1 MSQGS
6 VRLFVVNYCFGKWNR
21 KSERHAGY
29 LTICTGAADTGRD
42 IPPPPRPPPPSPTKG
57 ARAQVSPRA
66 AAAASPAGRAP
77 GSGGKLSPRCHS
89 SPSLLL
95 IPGETRHRRRKR
107 RRRRRRWREM
117 RRRRICWFESWTSCR
132 CAHERE
138 SALTSSGDVR
148 YEGRSYVEN
157 RKRSLQRG

>member
-1 MSQGS
+1 MFLVIG
-6 VRLFVVNYCFGKWNR
+6 VLFDNWEKEAR
-21 KSERHAGY
+21 KACRV

-66 AAAASPAGRAP
+66 TAAASPLGRAP

-89 SPSLLL
+89 PPSLLL

-107 RRRRRRWREM
+107 RRRRMRRRS

-132 CAHERE
+132 CARERE
-138 SALTSSGDVR
+138 SALSSSGGDVGC
-148 YEGRSYVEN
+148 EGR
-157 RKRSLQRG
+157 G